1 MLFYLQVITLNSK
14 YVEHQVLVKFNTPL
28 FKHDGEISGNQ
39 NRELDNEKFFV
50 GPFKIKQKVD
60 THIKVLFEYV
70 MQDDI
75 ENQR

>member
-1 MLFYLQVITLNSK
+1 MLLYLQVITSNSK
-14 YVEHQVLVKFNTPL
+14 YVEHQVLEMLNMPI
-28 FKHDGEISGNQ
+28 FKHDAKISGNQ
-39 NRELDNEKFFV
+39 IREVDDGKFLV